1 MKFPKFIKKKESD
14 ESKRQKISKP
24 VVHIVI
30 KRLMGNMP
38 IIVAEF
44 DAVQD
49 RDDDFNQKLINDE
62 YHFKE
67 DLDISKHKIIELLKY
82 KLDLENIKAEDV
94 DGDGKV
100 TKRDVLKMKLKA
112 IDKKIAE
119 QEIIVKDLK
128 YNDKKKVL
136 KPGEDEELKEEGDDL
151 NLIDEEYKL
160 NQLKALRFVVQNE
173 GDGTYEEINS
183 SGARQMTFLLKEGVF
198 YPYYHC
204 ATNVTLYPDIGSK
217 RKIYKERQSM
227 IDGDFA
233 EENRNPFTGIFKYA
247 LQVIFVLLIISAI
260 YWNLELQQDRQEF
273 TEFMDQSAMANIL
286 EKAEGSYVKCAD
298 IYTELIDT
306 NKEFINIGKNKLF
319 NGTEPDANSGNVDLQ

>member
-1 MKFPKFIKKKESD
+1 MKLPKIKFKKESD
-14 ESKRQKISKP
+14 KDKRQKIAKP

-49 RDDDFNQKLINDE
+49 RDDDFNQKLINEE

-82 KLDLENIKAEDV
+82 KLDLENIKSD
-94 DGDGKV
+94 DSKD
-100 TKRDVLKMKLKA
+100 LKKKKLEA
-112 IDKKIAE
+112 IDKKISE
-119 QEIIVKDLK
+119 QEIIIKDIK
-128 YNDKKKVL
+128 FNSKKVI
-136 KPGEDEELKEEGDDL
+136 PAEGDDL
-151 NLIDEEYKL
+151 PEEEESKNLIDEEYKL
-160 NQLKALRFVVQNE
+160 SQFKALRFVVQNE
-173 GDGTYEEINS
+173 GEGTYEEINS

-198 YPYYHC
+198 YPYFHC
-204 ATNVTLYPDIGSK
+204 ATNVSLYPDIGSK
-217 RKIYKERQSM
+217 RKIYKERQAM

-260 YWNLELQQDRQEF
+260 YWNLELQKDRQEF
-273 TEFMDQSAMANIL
+273 TEYVDQSTFGELLA
-286 EKAEGSYVKCAD
+286 KAEGSYIKCAD

-319 NGTEPDANSGNVDLQ
+319 NGTDPDSDSGNVDLQ

>member
-1 MKFPKFIKKKESD
+1 MKFFKFKKKETD

-49 RDDDFNQKLINDE
+49 RDDDFNQKLINEE

-100 TKRDVLKMKLKA
+100 TKKDVLKMKLKA

-136 KPGEDEELKEEGDDL
+136 KPNEDEELKEEGDDL

-183 SGARQMTFLLKEGVF
+183 SGSRQMTFLLKEGVF

-217 RKIYKERQSM
+217 RKIYKERQAM

-260 YWNLELQQDRQEF
+260 YWNLELQKDRQEF
-273 TEFMDQSAMANIL
+273 TDFMDQSAMASIL

-298 IYTELIDT
+298 IYTELIET
-306 NKEFINIGKNKLF
+306 NEEFINIGKNKLF
-319 NGTEPDANSGNVDLQ
+319 NGTDPDVDSGNVNLQ